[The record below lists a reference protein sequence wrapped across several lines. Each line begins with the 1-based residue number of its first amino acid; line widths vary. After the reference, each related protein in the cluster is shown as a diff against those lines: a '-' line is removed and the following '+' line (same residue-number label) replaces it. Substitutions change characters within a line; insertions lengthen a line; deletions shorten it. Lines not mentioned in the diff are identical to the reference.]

1 MKTLILPLLLACG
14 AAAAADDP
22 LAAYRRDL
30 IQGDV
35 RGALSTISATAE
47 LPPRDARAV
56 ACVRERFAA
65 PAAAAEKGPAAPFLQ
80 AFRRYWHSQMLG
92 TAKRDEAQAALLSD
106 LNTLLPEPGW
116 DRTSIDAAT
125 DQARLHLERAGLHAL
140 TGVTHPYYEL
150 MVWKK
155 DSPRSFKV
163 RLPEQD
169 VTVKVVFLDE
179 FLSRGWLSYASCGRY
194 GTGGWTADDTLYALA
209 DRYDTTSEE
218 FRVSYLGHEGQH
230 FADKRAFPALEQPEL
245 EYRAKLTEL
254 VLASDPLPLLRKF
267 ASGAQH
273 GRAAPHPHA
282 EYWLA
287 HDLAVR
293 LFGRGQSD
301 PDWSKAD
308 PRQVQAAARGLLV
321 DGTRRARAAG
331 AARVVRLLPD

>member
-1 MKTLILPLLLACG
+1 MKILILPLLLACG
-14 AAAAADDP
+14 AAGAADEP
-22 LAAYRRDL
+22 LAAYRRAL

-35 RGALSTISATAE
+35 RSALGAVPAVE

-56 ACVRERFAA
+56 ACVRDRFAA
-65 PAAAAEKGPAAPFLQ
+65 PSVVTEAGPAAPFLQ

-92 TAKRDEAQAALLSD
+92 TARGEDAQAALLAD
-106 LNTLLPEPGW
+106 LNALLPEPGW
-116 DRTSIDAAT
+116 DRASIDAAT
-125 DQARLHLERAGLHAL
+125 DLARLHLERTGLHAL

-155 DSPRSFKV
+155 DSLRSFKV
-163 RLPEQD
+163 RLPEQV

-209 DRYDTTSEE
+209 DRYDTQSEE

-230 FADKRAFPALEQPEL
+230 FADKRDFPKLEQAEL
-245 EYRAKLTEL
+245 EYRAKLAEL
-254 VLASDPLPLLRKF
+254 VLASDPLPLLRRF
-267 ASGAQH
+267 ASAAQH
-273 GRAAPHPHA
+273 GRVAPHPHA

-293 LFGRGQSD
+293 LFGRGQPD
-301 PDWSKAD
+301 PDWSKAE
-308 PRQVQAAARGLLV
+308 PRQVQAAARGLLA
-321 DGTRRARAAG
+321 DSTRRARAAG
-331 AARVVRLLPD
+331 AGAVVRLLPD